1 MFFPA
6 LWTRSEMNR
15 PENIWLMTTPVSA
28 KKTMMPVVC
37 MNDTR
42 PMVAPP
48 PHRVAAMA
56 AKKMGSGMLRP
67 ATA

>member
-1 MFFPA
+1 MSPA
-6 LWTRSEMNR
+6 K
-15 PENIWLMTTPVSA
+15 TT
-28 KKTMMPVVC
+28 MPVVC
-37 MNDTR
+37 MNETR

-56 AKKMGSGMLRP
+56 AKKMDMGRPRP

>member
-1 MFFPA
+1 
-6 LWTRSEMNR
+6 
-15 PENIWLMTTPVSA
+15 MTTPERA

-37 MNDTR
+37 MKEMR

-48 PHRVAAMA
+48 PHSVAAMA
-56 AKKMGSGMLRP
+56 AKKMGMGMLRP